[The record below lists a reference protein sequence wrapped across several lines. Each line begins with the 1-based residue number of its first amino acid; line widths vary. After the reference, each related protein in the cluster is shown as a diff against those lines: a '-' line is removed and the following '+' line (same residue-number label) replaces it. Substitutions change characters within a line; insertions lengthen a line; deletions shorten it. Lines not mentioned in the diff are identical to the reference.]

1 MARVRTTPRYNS
13 PCCASS
19 LTPERCPL
27 SGLLSWAASSSL
39 RDGERCVVGEMLD
52 RSHFHLMAGEAF
64 EKHGPHGVCVH
75 QKGTR
80 PDWDSLA
87 LLILLLL

>member
-1 MARVRTTPRYNS
+1 M
-13 PCCASS
+13 
-19 LTPERCPL
+19 
-27 SGLLSWAASSSL
+27 
-39 RDGERCVVGEMLD
+39 VGEMLD